1 MSKTLTAALA
11 LGAPFLLCVP
21 GAMAQEASRFTWEG
35 ELEIGNDSVVDSNTP
50 GNEISD
56 TYATGEVNAAY
67 ALTDSVAIFG
77 GLTWESMTGA
87 TDDRA
92 FGDMGLYI
100 HELGL
105 QFDTGVA
112 AFQVG
117 KVHPVFGTAW
127 DAAAGFYASSL
138 AEDYELAEQIGVL
151 AEVDLG
157 DAGVLAMGVF
167 YADDTVL
174 SESAGFNR
182 GRNSSAAGGAGN
194 TGKLNNVAL
203 QWGKE
208 WDATFAYAGVR
219 FLSASTGDVSDETG
233 FVAGLGHAFDGGLD
247 VFAEVAA
254 FDGYGGTTDNA
265 TYATLNAAYAIG
277 NLTLSG
283 TYGYRDVDS
292 AGSTDLISIGA
303 DFELANGMTIGGA
316 VAKVD
321 DAGTE
326 DTLLGV
332 NLVIP
337 LGG

>member
-1 MSKTLTAALA
+1 MGMSKFSDRFKADAVQLVKESNKKISELAKTVGNVGPTAEKAGLTFEELFSALA
-11 LGAPFLLCVP
+11 TGTKVGLRT
-21 GAMAQEASRFTWEG
+21 ST
-35 ELEIGNDSVVDSNTP
+35 VVDSLRTALA
-50 GNEISD
+50 
-56 TYATGEVNAAY
+56 ATFRPSEQ
-67 ALTDSVAIFG
+67 
-77 GLTWESMTGA
+77 A
-87 TDDRA
+87 TELA
-92 FGDMGLYI
+92 E
-100 HELGL
+100 ELGL

-208 WDATFAYAGVR
+208 WDATFDYAGVR

>member
-11 LGAPFLLCVP
+11 LSAPFLLCVS

-50 GNEISD
+50 GNELSD
-56 TYATGEVNAAY
+56 TYATGELNAAY
-67 ALTDSVAIFG
+67 ALTDSVSVFG
-77 GLTWESMTGA
+77 GLTFESMTDA
-87 TDDRA
+87 TDDRV

-112 AFQVG
+112 AFQIG

-127 DAAAGFYASSL
+127 DSAAGFYGSSL
-138 AEDYELAEQIGVL
+138 AEDYELSEQIGAL
-151 AEVDLG
+151 AEVNLG
-157 DAGVLAMGVF
+157 EAGVLAMGVF
-167 YADDTVL
+167 FADDTVL

-182 GRNSSAAGGAGN
+182 GRNSSTAGGAGN
-194 TGKLNNVAL
+194 TGQLNNVAL

-219 FLSASTGDVSDETG
+219 FLTAGTGDVSDETG
-233 FVAGLGHAFDGGLD
+233 FVAGLGHSFDGGFDL
-247 VFAEVAA
+247 FAEVAA
-254 FDGYGGTTDNA
+254 FDGYGGTADNA

-277 NLTLSG
+277 ELTLSG

-292 AGSTDLISIGA
+292 VGSTDLISVGA
-303 DFELANGMTIGGA
+303 EYELANGMTVGGA

-321 DAGTE
+321 DAGTD

-337 LGG
+337 FGG